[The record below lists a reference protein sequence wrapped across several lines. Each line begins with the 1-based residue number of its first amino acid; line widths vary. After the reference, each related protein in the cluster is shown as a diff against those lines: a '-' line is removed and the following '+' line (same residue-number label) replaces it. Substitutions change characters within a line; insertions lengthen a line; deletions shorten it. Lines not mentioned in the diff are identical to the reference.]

1 MNNNASIAHLDR
13 QITNTTPGVTASYS
27 APTTTWT
34 LPYSLA
40 TDGSQGTLTVCRS
53 DTNTW
58 FGDALQTVNTGV
70 TVTRPAA
77 NQIAVSGAGNL
88 TAVPVLIGVLYPMT
102 WELSTIYFRNQKGG
116 VDQRGRLRLGYI
128 EFSYEPMTDMT
139 ITVVPQGRSPG
150 YSYVFHD
157 PTAQQF
163 QAPADLEIMPF
174 RVPVQCRNEDA
185 TITVT
190 NNTPGS
196 TRLVGFDYEA
206 MLVVRSRA
214 E

>member
-1 MNNNASIAHLDR
+1 MNNAASISHLDR
-13 QITNTTPGVTASYS
+13 QVTNSTPGVSASFGGS
-27 APTTTWT
+27 TTTWT
-34 LPYSLA
+34 IPYSVA
-40 TDGSQGTLTVCRS
+40 TDGSQGTLTICRS

-58 FGDALQTVNTGV
+58 FGDALQPVNSGV
-70 TVTRPAA
+70 AVTRPAS
-77 NQIAVSGAGNL
+77 NQIAVTGAGNL
-88 TAVPVLIGVLYPMT
+88 TAVPVLIGLLYPMT

-116 VDQRGRLRLGYI
+116 ADQRGRLRLGYI
-128 EFSYEPMTDMT
+128 EFSYEPMTDVT
-139 ITVVPQGRSPG
+139 ITVTPQGRSP

-163 QAPADLEIMPF
+163 QAPADLEIAPF

-185 TITVT
+185 TIVLS

-196 TRLVGFDYEA
+196 TRIVAWDWEG

>member
-1 MNNNASIAHLDR
+1 MTNSNASIAHLDR
-13 QITNTTPGVTASYS
+13 QVTNTTPGVTSDYS
-27 APTTTWT
+27 NPTTTWT
-34 LPYSLA
+34 LPYSVA
-40 TDGSQGTLTVCRS
+40 PDGSQGVLTICRT
-53 DTNTW
+53 DTNVW
-58 FGDALQTVNTGV
+58 FGDALQPVNAGV
-70 TVTRPAA
+70 TITRPAA
-77 NQIAVSGAGNL
+77 NQIAVSGAGDL
-88 TAVPVLIGVLYPMT
+88 TAVAVLIGLLYPMT

-128 EFSYEPMTDMT
+128 EFSYEPTTDF
-139 ITVVPQGRSPG
+139 TVVVTPQGRSS

-174 RVPVQCRNEDA
+174 RVPIQCRNEDA
-185 TITVT
+185 TIQIQ

-196 TRLVGFDYEA
+196 TRLVGFDWEA